1 MNVADKD
8 QCVNNKNSPLKLYNE
23 GKIHILA
30 NCVAYFGSKRITAG
44 KKDWDKTFSVNN
56 DVVDYSQ
63 ACHPFMKEME
73 VADKIHC
80 AAKSYIGCILPLL
93 VKVLL
98 WL

>member
-1 MNVADKD
+1 M
-8 QCVNNKNSPLKLYNE
+8 
-23 GKIHILA
+23 
-30 NCVAYFGSKRITAG
+30 AYFGSKRITAG

-80 AAKSYIGCILPLL
+80 AAKSYIGCTPAASKGATLAMTRCMALDLSADGIRVNSVSPTCMG
-93 VKVLL
+93 VSA
-98 WL
+98 